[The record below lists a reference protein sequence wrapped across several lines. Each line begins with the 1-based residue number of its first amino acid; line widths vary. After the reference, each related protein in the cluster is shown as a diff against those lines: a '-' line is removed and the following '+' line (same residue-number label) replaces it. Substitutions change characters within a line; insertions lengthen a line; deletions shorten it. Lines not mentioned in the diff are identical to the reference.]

1 MPGTIDRKFKEDQP
15 LSTVTR
21 IRNALFQAGIFT
33 IEKWTDSEIEGCYS
47 VRIEL
52 AGTQIGQN
60 GKGVTKELA
69 LASGYAELME
79 RIQSGY
85 FYVGAQDS
93 DLMQEQGFIYAP
105 DEKEFTVG
113 EYERT
118 FGNELKPLANRMSK
132 STETCKVTEILNH
145 CKYGEKLNRQKDFS
159 TLPFTRVSDE
169 KQVYF
174 PVPVLLD
181 IYATNGTCAGNVKRE
196 AIVQGMSE
204 VIERNHNLQILVN
217 ALTPPTIPDEYLKQF
232 SSYSMIQEIRQ
243 IEDCELIIKDCSL
256 GTGFPV
262 IASVLISK
270 KSHRYIVK
278 FGAHPVFEIALERTL
293 TEMFQ
298 GRKLGEAVNTS
309 TVANTLQEV
318 RGYDNIHNVLKNA
331 SGKYDYHLFD
341 NTSDREFEPFT
352 DRSNMDNQELYEY
365 CMNLFKEWGY
375 EVYIRDCGFLGF
387 PSYQILVPGF
397 SEIYAFGLQRL
408 KEKTS
413 QKKSGDIL
421 TRLDTATEK
430 ELNSLFLYLRYKEN
444 FSMENTLSFTLR
456 QPLMFTPQKDA
467 YAFFA
472 IELCIAIRL
481 KKWKEALWCSQ
492 ILETLNSTEKTVYIA
507 LQEIMRRILTGCDAM
522 EARNHVGI
530 FYDKKV
536 NEELSIIWNW
546 EFCSKEIA
554 EKCQKFLFDGDK
566 NGYSVLREVKQKLK
580 VAQEVWYESNDSTQV
595 Q

>member
-21 IRNALFQAGIFT
+21 IRNALLRAGIFT
-33 IEKWTDSEIEGCYS
+33 IERWTDSEIEGCYS

-52 AGTQIGQN
+52 DGTHIGQN
-60 GKGVTKELA
+60 GKGVTRELA

-85 FYVGAQDS
+85 FYVGAQDAS
-93 DLMQEQGFIYAP
+93 LMQEREFIYAP
-105 DEKEFTVG
+105 DEKEFTID
-113 EYERT
+113 EYERA
-118 FGNELKPLANRMSK
+118 FGNELEPLANRMSK
-132 STETCKVTEILNH
+132 NSEICKVTDVLNH
-145 CKYGEKLNRQKDFS
+145 CRYGEKLNERKDFS
-159 TLPFTRVSDE
+159 ALPFIRVSDE

-174 PVPVLLD
+174 PVPILLD

-196 AIVQGMSE
+196 AIVQGLSE
-204 VIERNHNLQILVN
+204 VIERHHNLQILVN
-217 ALTPPTIPDEYLKQF
+217 GMAPPTIPDEYLKQF
-232 SSYSMIQEIRQ
+232 SSYSMVQEIRQ

-270 KSHRYIVK
+270 KSHKYIVK

-298 GRKLGEAVNTS
+298 GRKLEEAVNTS
-309 TVANTLQEV
+309 TAANTLQEV

-331 SGKYDYHLFD
+331 SGKYDYHFFD
-341 NTSDREFEPFT
+341 RISDREFVPFT
-352 DRSNMDNQELYEY
+352 DRSEMDNQQLFEY
-365 CMNLFKEWGY
+365 CVNLFKDRGY
-375 EVYIRDCGFLGF
+375 EVYIRNCSFLGF
-387 PSYQILVPGF
+387 PSYQILVPGY

-408 KEKTS
+408 KEKAS

-421 TRLDTATEK
+421 THLDTGTER

-456 QPLMFTPQKDA
+456 QPLMLNLQKDV

-492 ILETLNSTEKTVYIA
+492 VLESLNPAEINTYIA
-507 LQEIMRRILTGCDAM
+507 LQEIIRRILTGCDAM
-522 EARNHVGI
+522 EARNTVGI

-536 NEELSIIWNW
+536 NEEISLIWDWN
-546 EFCSKEIA
+546 FCATKIA
-554 EKCQKFLFDGDK
+554 EKCQKILFGSEG
-566 NGYSVLREVKQKLK
+566 NGYTILRTVKQKLK
-580 VAQEVWYESNDSTQV
+580 AIQEAWYESNCSTQV
-595 Q
+595 

>member
-1 MPGTIDRKFKEDQP
+1 MPGMIDRKFKEDQP

-21 IRNALFQAGIFT
+21 IRNALLRAGIFT
-33 IEKWTDSEIEGCYS
+33 IERWTDLEIEGCYS

-52 AGTQIGQN
+52 DGTHIGQN
-60 GKGVTKELA
+60 GKGVTRELA

-85 FYVGAQDS
+85 FYVGAQDAS
-93 DLMQEQGFIYAP
+93 LMQEREFIYAP
-105 DEKEFTVG
+105 DEKEFTID
-113 EYERT
+113 EYKRA
-118 FGNELKPLANRMSK
+118 FGNELEPLANQMSK
-132 STETCKVTEILNH
+132 NSEICKVTDVLNH
-145 CKYGEKLNRQKDFS
+145 CRYGEKLNERKDFS
-159 TLPFTRVSDE
+159 ALPFIRISDE

-174 PVPVLLD
+174 PVPILLD

-196 AIVQGMSE
+196 AIVQGLSE
-204 VIERNHNLQILVN
+204 IIERHHNLQILVN
-217 ALTPPTIPDEYLKQF
+217 GMTPPTIPDEYLKQF
-232 SSYSMIQEIRQ
+232 SSYSMVKEIRQ

-270 KSHRYIVK
+270 KSHKYIVK

-298 GRKLGEAVNTS
+298 GRMLEEAVNTS
-309 TVANTLQEV
+309 TAANTLQEV

-331 SGKYDYHLFD
+331 SGKYDYHFFD
-341 NTSDREFEPFT
+341 RISDREFVPFT
-352 DRSNMDNQELYEY
+352 DRSEMDNQQLFEY
-365 CMNLFKEWGY
+365 CVNLLKDRGY
-375 EVYIRDCGFLGF
+375 EVYIRNCSFLGF
-387 PSYQILVPGF
+387 PSYQILVPGY

-408 KEKTS
+408 KEKAS

-421 TRLDTATEK
+421 THLDTATER

-456 QPLMFTPQKDA
+456 QPLMLNPQKDV
-467 YAFFA
+467 YVFFA

-492 ILETLNSTEKTVYIA
+492 VLESLNPAEINTYIA
-507 LQEIMRRILTGCDAM
+507 LQEIIRRILTGCDAM
-522 EARNHVGI
+522 EARNTVGI

-536 NEELSIIWNW
+536 NEEISLIWDWN
-546 EFCSKEIA
+546 FCAKKIA
-554 EKCQKFLFDGDK
+554 EKCQKTLFGSEG
-566 NGYSVLREVKQKLK
+566 NGYPILRTVKQKLK
-580 VAQEVWYESNDSTQV
+580 ATQEAWYESNCSTQV
-595 Q
+595 